1 MKRSL
6 GRMLMMKKKSRLM
19 FIVTRL
25 VMKKIM
31 SAEASGKLWH
41 RISARSA

>member
-1 MKRSL
+1 
-6 GRMLMMKKKSRLM
+6 MMKKKSRLM

-31 SAEASGKLWH
+31 SAEASGNYGIEYLQDQH
-41 RISARSA
+41 DLVEH